1 MCNKSKEMKKKTIA
15 IIGTAGLPA
24 KYTGFETLAAHLVG
38 NLGNE
43 YDFSVYC
50 SGKQYT
56 KEDRIKNYEG
66 AKLVYLPLQA
76 NGLQGIFYDVISII
90 HALFYA
96 DMLLI
101 LGVSSSFLIPFL
113 RLFTNKKIVTS
124 VDGYEWK
131 RNKYGKAALLYRM
144 AAGWIALKCAHVNIT
159 NKESMQDYT
168 ALRYATNSLK
178 INPIIADDEKY
189 SFMDRPY
196 AFKLCNITSENNIEM
211 ILESFAQ
218 APQHQLVIA
227 GNWSKTEY
235 GKALR
240 KDYGSCTN
248 IHMFDPIYDQDEL
261 DMLRSNSFAYIHG
274 NHPGGIDSA
283 LLEAMFMGLP
293 VLSLATNHNK
303 ITTENKALYF
313 NSADELA
320 DILNNTRIRD
330 FQSIGLAMQETARRS
345 YTWELVATKYQFL
358 FKGILQDQKTVK
370 AQYKL
375 ADQLSGLRINT
386 GY

>member
-1 MCNKSKEMKKKTIA
+1 MKKKTIA

-24 KYTGFETLAAHLVG
+24 KYAGFETFAAHLVG

-50 SGKQYT
+50 SGKQYA
-56 KEDRIKNYEG
+56 KKDRVKTYEG
-66 AKLVYLPLQA
+66 AKLLYLPFQA
-76 NGLQGIFYDVISII
+76 DGLQGLVYDVISII

-96 DMLLI
+96 DVLLI
-101 LGVSSSFLIPFL
+101 LGVSSSFLIPFV
-113 RLFTNKKIVTS
+113 RLFSNKKVITS

-144 AAGWIALKCAHVNIT
+144 AAGWVALKCAHVNIT

-168 ALRYATNSLK
+168 ALRYATNSLQPK
-178 INPIIADDEKY
+178 ASVAENTKY
-189 SFMDRPY
+189 NFMDRPY
-196 AFKLCNITSENNIEM
+196 AFKLCNIVRENNIDM
-211 ILESFAQ
+211 ILQSFAL
-218 APQHQLVIA
+218 APQQQLVIA
-227 GNWSKTEY
+227 GNWNKTEY
-235 GKALR
+235 GKGLR
-240 KDYGSCTN
+240 KEYARCAN
-248 IHMFDPIYDQDEL
+248 IHMLDPIYDQAEL

-274 NHPGGIDSA
+274 NHPGGIDAA

-293 VLSLATNHNK
+293 VLSLATNYNK

-313 NSADELA
+313 NSAIELA

-330 FQSIGLAMQETARRS
+330 FQNIGLAMQETAQRR
-345 YTWELVATKYQFL
+345 YTWQLVATKYQFL
-358 FKGILQDQKTVK
+358 FKRILQGSKTVK
-370 AQYKL
+370 AQAKL
-375 ADQLSGLRINT
+375 ADQLSGLRVNI